1 MRKKVTKPRI
11 YVELTAVWGNDDAG
25 STIKVS
31 RRRWEQIQDGA
42 EYCTSA
48 WSWYE
53 GRRSSVVWHF
63 SEGLVSVRG
72 EDGLECVIRLP
83 VAELIAQTNSPG

>member
-1 MRKKVTKPRI
+1 MKKNAIRPRI
-11 YVELTAVWGNDDAG
+11 YVELTAVWGNGDAD

-42 EYCTSA
+42 EYDTSA

-53 GRRSSVVWHF
+53 GRRYSVGWHF
-63 SEGLVSVRG
+63 SDGEVSVHG
-72 EDGLECVIRLP
+72 EDGRECVVGLP
-83 VAELIAQTNSPG
+83 VTELIARITPPD